1 MDNSNEAP
9 MRHGR
14 ESESIDLLSTLHIV
28 RSAGGALCS
37 QASLYGKL
45 ARIAWLE
52 EKNRLRKMLLMALL
66 GSACTLCLMLFISLL
81 VLAFSWQTGYRIPAV
96 ISLLLL
102 YGTGIGIAW
111 YHLNALTAVGN
122 DSFVALREEFSIDA
136 ALIRSRL

>member
-14 ESESIDLLSTLHIV
+14 ESESIDLLSTLHMV
-28 RSAGGALCS
+28 RSAGGAFCT

-45 ARIAWLE
+45 ARVAWQE
-52 EKNRLRKMLLMALL
+52 EKIRLRKMLLMILL

-96 ISLLLL
+96 ITLLLL

-111 YHLNALTAVGN
+111 YNLSALTAAGN
-122 DSFVALREEFSIDA
+122 DSFVVLREEFSIDA